1 MLDNTH
7 LSDMSL
13 QFFLPVCGLS
23 FDSLNNVFHRA
34 EVFYFNKV
42 QFIIFI
48 FHAFGVIS
56 KKSLLHLRSSRFSTM
71 LSSRSYVVLWFT
83 CRFMIYFGL
92 VFYFV
97 KYIRSMSRLLLFFYM
112 WMFSSSTICW
122 KTVFAT
128 WHCLYSSIE
137 DQLTN

>member
-42 QFIIFI
+42 QLSFMDCTS
-48 FHAFGVIS
+48 GVIS
-56 KKSLLHLRSSRFSTM
+56 KNHYQTQGHQ
-71 LSSRSYVVLWFT
+71 
-83 CRFMIYFGL
+83 YF
-92 VFYFV
+92 
-97 KYIRSMSRLLLFFYM
+97 
-112 WMFSSSTICW
+112 
-122 KTVFAT
+122 
-128 WHCLYSSIE
+128 LYSSSKCFIISI
-137 DQLTN
+137 DAPF